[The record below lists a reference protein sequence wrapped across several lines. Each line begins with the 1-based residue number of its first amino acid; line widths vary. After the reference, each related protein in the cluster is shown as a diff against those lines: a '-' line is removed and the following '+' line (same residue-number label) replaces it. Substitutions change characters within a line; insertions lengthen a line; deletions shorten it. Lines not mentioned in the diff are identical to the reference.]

1 MKYIVVISE
10 KAKKQIAEHVS
21 FVANI
26 NKDSA
31 RKMKRRIIESLKTLS
46 DMPRRCPY
54 LNGELI
60 EKNYFRK
67 MSLEGRY
74 LAIYHI
80 IGNTVY
86 IDYVLDCRQDYGWLL
101 K

>member
-1 MKYIVVISE
+1 MKYNVVISD

-21 FVANI
+21 FVANV

-31 RKMKRRIIESLKTLS
+31 RQMKGRIIEALKSLS
-46 DMPRRCPY
+46 DMPRRCPF

-67 MSLEGRY
+67 MPLEGRY

-80 IGNTVY
+80 ISSTVY
-86 IDYVLDCRQDYGWLL
+86 INYVLDCRQDYGWLI